1 MTAHDSA
8 LCPPKRKA
16 STNKALFARVAKCH
30 SREEKGF
37 EQAEKAAVVLLQ
49 RALHDSTHGNEAR
62 ALLNTLSSAQRKIY
76 GLPDFL
82 FETQTD
88 A

>member
-8 LCPPKRKA
+8 LSHQEREP
-16 STNKALFARVAKCH
+16 SNQALFARVAKCH

-49 RALHDSTHGNEAR
+49 RALHDSTNGNEAR
-62 ALLNTLSSAQRKIY
+62 ALLKILSIAQRKLY
-76 GLPDFL
+76 DLPDFL
-82 FETQTD
+82 FEKQAD